1 MESIIINEKLKLFG
15 PSCWPE
21 VNCRQFQLY
30 ATEWDRENLLHLFSL
45 WYNLPLEKVVNSTD
59 RNLVTAVSTVLRFV
73 SKPFDFKK
81 LQVPDKITLLGK
93 ELTIPKELNKLSI
106 GQAIILRKRM
116 DEENQN
122 GLIAFACAVY
132 LQPIYFNCGL
142 EEDRVK
148 LLENEINNLPIIEY
162 YALGFFFAEEVERL
176 WESLSE
182 SLQVDKSLQDN
193 KDDKIN
199 QIAGAEELN
208 DFADL
213 NIIEMYCT
221 KFPKIGPD
229 ECLSLS
235 WDTVTVWII
244 KWHKE
249 AQYNKR
255 KQQLIKTL

>member
-162 YALGFFFAEEVERL
+162 YALGFFLLKKLNGFGNPLVNLFRL
-176 WESLSE
+176 IKVYRIIRTIKLIR
-182 SLQVDKSLQDN
+182 LQGLKSLM
-193 KDDKIN
+193 IL
-199 QIAGAEELN
+199 QI
-208 DFADL
+208 
-213 NIIEMYCT
+213 
-221 KFPKIGPD
+221 
-229 ECLSLS
+229 
-235 WDTVTVWII
+235 
-244 KWHKE
+244 
-249 AQYNKR
+249 
-255 KQQLIKTL
+255 